1 MDPTSLLSIC
11 TIAFASVAILLSFL
25 ALTMHFITLLF
36 PVRKPAVDSAIVAAI
51 SGTVALVIPGATVT
65 HIEEER

>member
-1 MDPTSLLSIC
+1 MEPTSLLSIC

-36 PVRKPAVDSAIVAAI
+36 PVRQPAVDPAIVAAI
-51 SGTVALVIPGATVT
+51 STTVASVMPGASVT